1 MRTLGDAFRRRA
13 SSILRTGATRPSPV
27 SRLTILNPPVPS
39 SNWNRRTDQAMT
51 SVRPRPAT
59 THLAVEAGTASLRR
73 SNPFSAAPRSPRSR
87 PAPFADPNS
96 TFSSY
101 VAPTERDHF
110 EVVREDDGLFRDFEP
125 AFDYLASLNSLG
137 ERPVDD
143 QIGSGY
149 PTGDRAC
156 NKHNARSDFFWR
168 AHPRRRI
175 R

>member
-1 MRTLGDAFRRRA
+1 MQAPGDAFRRRA
-13 SSILRTGATRPSPV
+13 SSISRTGATRPSPV
-27 SRLTILNPPVPS
+27 SRLTNLNPLVPS
-39 SNWNRRTDQAMT
+39 SNWNRRTDQRDDAAEAMT

-110 EVVREDDGLFRDFEP
+110 KVVREDDGLFRDFEP
-125 AFDYLASLNSLG
+125 AFDYL
-137 ERPVDD
+137 PV
-143 QIGSGY
+143 
-149 PTGDRAC
+149 
-156 NKHNARSDFFWR
+156 
-168 AHPRRRI
+168 
-175 R
+175 